1 MAPINAGLTK
11 ECGFIWTFVI
21 AFFQCVLNLF
31 FLASVKII
39 EECNLNKKRKV
50 LIVFDDMI
58 AGTLSNKIIKPI
70 VIELFIRGTKPK
82 ISPGFITQPYFPV
95 SKNIRINSTHYLI
108 IKFPNK
114 RERQQIVFNH
124 SSYIEFQDYE
134 FLQKLN
140 SQAMLF
146 SSD

>member
-1 MAPINAGLTK
+1 MAIINAGLMN

-21 AFFQCVLNLF
+21 AFSRCFLNSF
-31 FLASVKII
+31 FRTSVKVI

-58 AGTLSNKIIKPI
+58 ASMLCDKKIKPI
-70 VIELFIRGTKPK
+70 VIELFIRGRKLK
-82 ISPGFITQPYFPV
+82 ISPDFITQPYFSV

-114 RERQQIVFNH
+114 CEYQQIVFNH
-124 SSYIEFQDYE
+124 SSYIEF
-134 FLQKLN
+134 
-140 SQAMLF
+140 
-146 SSD
+146 

>member
-1 MAPINAGLTK
+1 MALINAGLTK
-11 ECGFIWTFVI
+11 ECGFIWTFAI

-50 LIVFDDMI
+50 LIVFDDNMI
-58 AGTLSNKIIKPI
+58 AGILCNKIIKPI
-70 VIELFIRGTKPK
+70 VIELFIRGRKLK
-82 ISPGFITQPYFPV
+82 ISPDFITQPYFSV

-124 SSYIEFQDYE
+124 SSYIEF
-134 FLQKLN
+134 
-140 SQAMLF
+140 
-146 SSD
+146 

>member
-1 MAPINAGLTK
+1 MAIINAGLMN

-21 AFFQCVLNLF
+21 AFSRCFLNSF
-31 FLASVKII
+31 FRTSVKVI

-58 AGTLSNKIIKPI
+58 AGILCNKIIKPI
-70 VIELFIRGTKPK
+70 VIELFIRGRKLK
-82 ISPGFITQPYFPV
+82 ISPGFITQLYFSV

-124 SSYIEFQDYE
+124 SSYIEC
-134 FLQKLN
+134 
-140 SQAMLF
+140 
-146 SSD
+146 